1 MTRARPGENVKI
13 KLKGVNEEHLHR
25 GFVLCPVAHPCP
37 AVTRFEAQLAL
48 LQLLDHRPI
57 MSPGYTCVL
66 HAHTAQEEC
75 EVVSIVSL
83 QERSKDGKVKTRK
96 RPGFAKSNAVIV
108 ARIQVERRTPL
119 APFSRMPQLG
129 RFTLRDEGRTIAIG
143 KITRVPEAKSS
154 SGGGGGGS
162 SA

>member
-1 MTRARPGENVKI
+1 MAHARRR
-13 KLKGVNEEHLHR
+13 LLA
-25 GFVLCPVAHPCP
+25 VAV
-37 AVTRFEAQLAL
+37 AVAVAASTVRQSSAAWSQLSDA
-48 LQLLDHRPI
+48 PF
-57 MSPGYTCVL
+57 VL

-154 SGGGGGGS
+154 SGGGGGGG